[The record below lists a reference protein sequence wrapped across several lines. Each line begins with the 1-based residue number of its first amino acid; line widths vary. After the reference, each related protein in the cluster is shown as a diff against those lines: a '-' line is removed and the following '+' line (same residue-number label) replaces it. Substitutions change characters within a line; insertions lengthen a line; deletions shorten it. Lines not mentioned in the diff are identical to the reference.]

1 MATFFNEYFE
11 IDAETLEKYG
21 ALNIDGELRAQVE
34 NYFYKLLARP
44 TPRRRPPN
52 AKERSEA
59 ARRTLLEF
67 PQLIDYYI
75 KLKEQ
80 NGDEAAD
87 LSAEKVFATEH
98 MFIRQIADFQRTLRQ
113 ETAFYLTGGGTYAE
127 VHARVAYLK
136 DVIENKGGHRL
147 FYHDGE
153 AIQREKDLQILYRLV
168 WFGTPYA
175 RAKALG

>member
-1 MATFFNEYFE
+1 
-11 IDAETLEKYG
+11 
-21 ALNIDGELRAQVE
+21 VE